1 MIASILVALL
11 AAAAPPPKPTNVLS
25 VEKPANLAQP
35 VVLKPGQAAIVI
47 GWRRPET
54 GSIGKS
60 GIIAFARYDVEKR
73 DMIARP
79 ADAKKNGDQ
88 NTYWIQANGGNK
100 KLPLDHVVMVVSAG
114 DYVLYGATPGPAPQV
129 ANTFCFLAPTFR
141 VNAGETVYFGDISPY
156 FGKRDNGE
164 FAIAMAYSSHSDDA
178 RAALTKQPALAAA
191 FRPADIRNGASYTC
205 SGQAMTAYLVPSAPT
220 LPPLTAEAR
229 AALARGA
236 PVAARREARPASG
249 APILIPSGR

>member
-1 MIASILVALL
+1 MIATALVVLL
-11 AAAAPPPKPTNVLS
+11 AAAAAVPKPTNLLS
-25 VEKPANLAQP
+25 VQKPADLSLP
-35 VVLKPGQAAIVI
+35 VVLKPGEAAIVI

-60 GIIAFARYDVEKR
+60 GIVAFARYDVEKR

-100 KLPLDHVVMVVSAG
+100 KLPLDHLVMVVSAG

-129 ANTFCFLAPTFR
+129 ANTFCFSAPTFR

-164 FAIAMAYSSHSDDA
+164 FAIAMAYSSHPDDA
-178 RAALTKQPALAAA
+178 RAALAKQPALAAA

-205 SGQAMTAYLVPSAPT
+205 SGQAMTAYLVPGAPA

-229 AALARGA
+229 AAQTGNA
-236 PVAARREARPASG
+236 PVPTPRKARPAPG
-249 APILIPSGR
+249 APILIPTNG